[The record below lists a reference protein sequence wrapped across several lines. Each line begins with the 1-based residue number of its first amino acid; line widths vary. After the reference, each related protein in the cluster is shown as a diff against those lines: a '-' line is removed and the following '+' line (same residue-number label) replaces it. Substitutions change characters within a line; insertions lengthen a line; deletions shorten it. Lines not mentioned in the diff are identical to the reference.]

1 MNVNDKN
8 QAFIHPDAKIGKNV
22 SIGPFSYIDKN
33 VEIGDDTIVGPNV
46 TILEY
51 TKIGKGCKISSGAVL
66 GGLPQDLKFEGEITS
81 VEIGDNTI
89 IREFV
94 TINRAT
100 KYAWTTKVGSD
111 CLIMAYVHIAHDC
124 ILGNNIVLANN
135 VNLAGHVIIDDFAI
149 LEGLVAVQQFTKIG
163 THSFI
168 AGGSLVRKNV
178 PPYVKAARE
187 PLSYAGVNSIGLRR
201 RGFTV
206 ESIHNIQDV
215 YRILYVKNN
224 NTTQALN
231 IIEDTLD
238 DSLEKNQII
247 DFIQDVNK
255 EIMKGFKRQGIEY
268 KN

>member
-1 MNVNDKN
+1 MSVNNRN
-8 QAFIHPDAKIGKNV
+8 QAFIHPEAKIGENV

-33 VEIGDDTIVGPNV
+33 VEIGDNTTIGPNV

-51 TKIGKGCKISSGAVL
+51 TKIGTGCQISSGAVI
-66 GGLPQDLKFEGEITS
+66 GGLPQDLKFEGEITT
-81 VEIGDNTI
+81 VEIGNDTV

-100 KYAWTTKVGSD
+100 KYAWATKVGNE

-124 ILGNNIVLANN
+124 AIGNNVVLANN

-168 AGGSLVRKNV
+168 AGGSLVRKSV

-201 RGFTV
+201 RGFTN

-231 IIEDTLD
+231 IIEDTLNE
-238 DSLEKNQII
+238 SEEKNQII
-247 DFIQDVNK
+247 GFIREVNK
-255 EIMKGFKRQGIEY
+255 EIMKGFKAQKIEDQ
-268 KN
+268 

>member
-1 MNVNDKN
+1 MSIERN
-8 QAFIHPDAKIGKNV
+8 QAFIHPDAIIGANV

-33 VEIGDDTIVGPNV
+33 VEIGDDTIIGPNV

-51 TKIGKGCKISSGAVL
+51 TKIGKGCHISSGAVL
-66 GGLPQDLKFEGEITS
+66 GGLPQDLKFEGEATS
-81 VEIGDNTI
+81 VEIGDNTV

-100 KYAWTTKVGSD
+100 KYAWTTKVGNE

-124 ILGNNIVLANN
+124 ILGDNVILANN
-135 VNLAGHVIIDDFAI
+135 VNLAGHVIIDDYAI

-206 ESIHNIQDV
+206 EAIHNIQDV

-231 IIEDTLD
+231 IIEDTLNE
-238 DSLEKNQII
+238 SAEKNHII
-247 DFIQDVNK
+247 GFIRDVNK
-255 EIMKGFKRQGIEY
+255 EIMKGFKAQKIEEQ
-268 KN
+268 